1 MIGVSGAVDAWA
13 KDGNSAQA
21 EAKPRR
27 RVLTIIECSLQS
39 EATPFPTRTA
49 VQALR
54 ANMNSSYFIRSQMNG
69 FCCPSRLSLGLKN
82 ALCNHALVVGTS
94 VA

>member
-1 MIGVSGAVDAWA
+1 MLGQRIEE
-13 KDGNSAQA
+13 SAQA

-39 EATPFPTRTA
+39 EATPFPARTA

-54 ANMNSSYFIRSQMNG
+54 ANMNSSFFIRSQ
-69 FCCPSRLSLGLKN
+69 
-82 ALCNHALVVGTS
+82 
-94 VA
+94 